1 MILALLVS
9 MILTVSA
16 AYGSEITGI
25 DRDEISL
32 KAGPTAPG
40 EGLSMVWL
48 EALVYPK
55 IVKNDKVVSL
65 GVRLTSK
72 VKAVKVS
79 FDFNKDEVALSSD
92 NGLYWSGAYQIPD
105 GITQGLHVARY
116 SIVGDKGA
124 IQRTVEFFIDQP
136 AMQAAFDSDVSQ
148 GEVYSADGWPLT
160 VTATTSALVDG
171 SSRVL
176 YTGQRIIGL
185 SKVPFYKA
193 IFEDGEIGYVSAMKV
208 QEPIEE
214 YFTLG
219 QEAYH
224 SKKFSSAI
232 SYFKDA
238 VAIDKRFISGYLW
251 LAKSYERRG
260 NLEASHRVIRTAM
273 ELDDR
278 DMDSKVFANKLAKR
292 YYAIA
297 SGKFRQ
303 RRYHEAIA
311 AYQKVIDLKPSSAT
325 SWIELGQCYS
335 SLKMNDEARASY
347 GEALRNDP
355 NNPTVLALLNVR
367 VDHIAVASTPR
378 PAPMKKAAVA
388 AAKPVKPMDLAKIIE
403 PKNVASV
410 PQPKKVVKAM
420 PKPSSEVPALV
431 ADDSLVIVKAEKTKK
446 GTSIDSALRS
456 VISLTKSLGTPV
468 AEKGWEIKE
477 RGSKFLVRYL
487 CEQGQ
492 GVLEAFEWVVDVD
505 TRRVS
510 AYNDNARLLMTR
522 W

>member
-1 MILALLVS
+1 MRRTIILVLLVS
-9 MILTVSA
+9 MFLTVSA

-55 IVKNDKVVSL
+55 IVRSDKVVSL
-65 GVRLTSK
+65 GVRLTAK
-72 VKAVKVS
+72 VDKVIVS
-79 FDFNKDEVALSSD
+79 FDFNEDKVKLTSD
-92 NGLYWSGAYQIPD
+92 NGIYWSGAYQIPD
-105 GITQGLHVARY
+105 GISAGLHVARY
-116 SIVGDKGA
+116 AIIGDKGE
-124 IQRTVEFFIDQP
+124 IQRTVEFFVDRP
-136 AMQAAFDSDVSQ
+136 AMPASNDDVSH
-148 GEVYSADGWPLT
+148 GEVYAADGWPLT
-160 VTATTSALVDG
+160 VTSTTSALVEG

-176 YTGQRIIGL
+176 YTGQRVIGL
-185 SKVPFYKA
+185 SKVPWYKVV
-193 IFEDGEIGYVSAMKV
+193 FEDGEVGYISAMKV
-208 QEPIEE
+208 KEPIGE

-232 SYFKDA
+232 SYFKDV

-251 LAKSYERRG
+251 LAKSYEQQG
-260 NLEASHRVIRTAM
+260 NIEASYRVIKTAI

-278 DMDSKVFANKLAKR
+278 DMESRVFSNHLAKR

-297 SGKFRQ
+297 NKDFKGGRF
-303 RRYHEAIA
+303 HEAIA
-311 AYQKVIDLKPSSAT
+311 AYQKVIDLKPSSIT
-325 SWIELGQCYS
+325 SWVELGKCYGN
-335 SLKMNDEARASY
+335 LGMGNEARASY

-355 NNPTVLALLNVR
+355 DNPTVLALLNVQTS
-367 VDHIAVASTPR
+367 HVA
-378 PAPMKKAAVA
+378 
-388 AAKPVKPMDLAKIIE
+388 L
-403 PKNVASV
+403 ASV
-410 PQPKKVVKAM
+410 PQPAKPIKVVKTM
-420 PKPSSEVPALV
+420 PKTSNKVPALV
-431 ADDSLVIVKAEKTKK
+431 ADDSLIIVKAEKTRK

-456 VISLTKSLGTPV
+456 VIALTKSLGTPV

-492 GVLEAFEWVVDVD
+492 EVLEAFEWVVDVD

>member
-1 MILALLVS
+1 MRRTTLFVLIMS
-9 MILTVSA
+9 MILLVFT

-55 IVKNDKVVSL
+55 VVKNDKVISL

-72 VKAVKVS
+72 VNEVKVS

-105 GITQGLHVARY
+105 GITQGLHVTRY
-116 SIVGDKGA
+116 SIVGNKGA
-124 IQRTVEFFIDQP
+124 IQRTVEFFIDRP
-136 AMQAAFDSDVSQ
+136 AMRADVDSDVSQ

-185 SKVPFYKA
+185 TKVPFYKA

-208 QEPIEE
+208 KEPTEE

-251 LAKSYERRG
+251 LAKSYEQRG
-260 NLEASHRVIRTAM
+260 NLEASYRVIRTAM
-273 ELDDR
+273 DLDDR

-292 YYAIA
+292 YYAVA
-297 SGKFRQ
+297 SGKFKQ
-303 RRYHEAIA
+303 RRFHEAIA
-311 AYQKVIDLKPSSAT
+311 AYQKILGLKPSSVT

-335 SLKMNDEARASY
+335 NLRMNDEARASY

-355 NNPTVLALLNVR
+355 NNPTVLALLNIR
-367 VDHIAVASTPR
+367 ADHVVVASTPR
-378 PAPMKKAAVA
+378 PAPMKKAAVVA
-388 AAKPVKPMDLAKIIE
+388 AKPAKPVKVANV
-403 PKNVASV
+403 PKV

-420 PKPSSEVPALV
+420 PKPSNEIPALV
-431 ADDSLVIVKAEKTKK
+431 ADDSLVIVKAEKTRK

-492 GVLEAFEWVVDVD
+492 GVLEAFEWVVDID
-505 TRRVS
+505 TRRVA